1 MARAAVGR
9 REAGLL
15 LKLLVH
21 PEYEVRLAA
30 LTALQVA
37 TGPPP
42 VYPQDLYTLLLGEQ
56 DPACREQLLLTC
68 CAAAAPAVEATS
80 AAAAAFSE
88 DSLAFLLSMVH
99 TAVND
104 SVAAAALR

>member
-21 PEYEVRLAA
+21 PEYEVRLAT

-42 VYPQDLYTLLLGEQ
+42 VSSQDLYTLLLGEQ

-80 AAAAAFSE
+80 AAAAFSE

>member
-42 VYPQDLYTLLLGEQ
+42 VSPQDLYTLLLGEQ

-80 AAAAAFSE
+80 AAAAFSE

>member
-42 VYPQDLYTLLLGEQ
+42 VSSQDLYTLLLGEQ

-80 AAAAAFSE
+80 AAAAFSE